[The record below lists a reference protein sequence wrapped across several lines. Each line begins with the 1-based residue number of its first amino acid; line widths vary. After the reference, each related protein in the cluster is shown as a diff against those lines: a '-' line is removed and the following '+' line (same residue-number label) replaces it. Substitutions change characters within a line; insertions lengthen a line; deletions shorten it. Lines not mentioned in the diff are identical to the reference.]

1 MLVLL
6 FKNSQIHLS
15 PSCLV
20 LLLRYTISHNSTFP
34 NRCSVEHSALLAATI
49 HLPVTTTSSHNSAA
63 CVGGER
69 CEERKWRWRSCCSLA
84 SSRLEVLVVT
94 LICNL
99 ALSHIRSQVDLKRS
113 PSTFLPSPPRGVT
126 GEVHL
131 VMNEQINAFRNLLS
145 YGLEKVP
152 SEMLG
157 SVPNTQDFT
166 LWASFLA
173 DRWLAGPPLLNCCCL
188 QHCRGANSLVTVQTL
203 QTPPA
208 HTQMHFRTNR
218 NYSHKSKAE
227 TEYRDAVIKHG
238 KHSTS
243 TLTGNQSRFTR

>member
-1 MLVLL
+1 M
-6 FKNSQIHLS
+6 F
-15 PSCLV
+15 
-20 LLLRYTISHNSTFP
+20 
-34 NRCSVEHSALLAATI
+34 
-49 HLPVTTTSSHNSAA
+49 
-63 CVGGER
+63 
-69 CEERKWRWRSCCSLA
+69 
-84 SSRLEVLVVT
+84 VVT

-113 PSTFLPSPPRGVT
+113 PSTFLPSPPRGVA

-145 YGLEKVP
+145 YGSEKVP

-166 LWASFLA
+166 LRASFLA

-208 HTQMHFRTNR
+208 HTHTHKCTSGRTR
-218 NYSHKSKAE
+218 SCSHKSKAE
-227 TEYRDAVIKHG
+227 TEYRDAVMKHG

-243 TLTGNQSRFTR
+243 TLKGNQSRFLR